1 MKRVF
6 AFFVLFL
13 FTVIAFGVTVFLYSQ
28 NLGKGAL
35 QVTSEPNSKVYLDG
49 KLIGQT
55 PLCKCEAQDMIAEGT
70 YAIKLVPVEGN
81 FPSFEQKIPISPK
94 VLTVV
99 DRTFA
104 ENSGASA
111 SIISLSKL
119 SNKNDISLTVISFP
133 DKANVFLDGNQLGQS
148 PLSVNSITESD
159 HELKLVKTGYKDK
172 VVKIRTIK
180 GYKLET
186 ILFLSANPKDA
197 TIPASASATPAL
209 SVTKVLI
216 LQTPTGFLRV
226 RSQASLAGS
235 QIALVYPG
243 EKYDLLSEQSKWFK
257 IKLTGGIEGWVSS
270 QYAQKQP

>member
-6 AFFVLFL
+6 AFFLLFL
-13 FTVIAFGVTVFLYSQ
+13 VTIIAFGITVFLYSQ

-55 PLCKCEAQDMIAEGT
+55 PLCKCEAKDMINEGT
-70 YAIKLVPVEGN
+70 YAIKLVSTEGV
-81 FPSFEQKIPISPK
+81 FPSFDQKISINPK

-111 SIISLSKL
+111 SVISLSKL
-119 SNKNDISLTVISFP
+119 SDKNDISLTIISFP
-133 DKANVFLDGNQLGQS
+133 DKAKVFLDGNQIGQS
-148 PLSVNSITESD
+148 PLSINSITESD
-159 HELKLVKTGYKDK
+159 HELKLTKTGYKDK
-172 VVKIRTIK
+172 IVKIRTIK
-180 GYKLET
+180 GYKLESV
-186 ILFLSANPKDA
+186 LFLAANPKETVTPA
-197 TIPASASATPAL
+197 TASATPAL

-243 EKYDLLSEQSKWFK
+243 ETYDLLSEQGNWFK
-257 IKLTGGIEGWVSS
+257 IKLSGGIEGFVSS
-270 QYAQKQP
+270 QYSQKQL